1 MTARPPAVMFPEG
14 NRLQSTAIGMAR
26 LEVAPPRRGE
36 GFQPAE
42 RPRAGCPRSDRGP
55 ARRALRL
62 SGACQTLRRR
72 GNLNAAGNGTG
83 NP

>member
-1 MTARPPAVMFPEG
+1 MKEG
-14 NRLQSTAIGMAR
+14 GLSMHSSCTMAR

-36 GFQPAE
+36 GFQPVE

-62 SGACQTLRRR
+62 FGACQTLRRR

-83 NP
+83 NTLSKDNP